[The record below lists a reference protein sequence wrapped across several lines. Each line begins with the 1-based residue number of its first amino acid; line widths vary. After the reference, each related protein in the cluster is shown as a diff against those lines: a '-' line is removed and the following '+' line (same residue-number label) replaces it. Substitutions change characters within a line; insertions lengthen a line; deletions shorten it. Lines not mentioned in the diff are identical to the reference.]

1 MGVIMFD
8 SDKIITGLVIFLCL
22 MTFPVWYIAVG
33 GKASFDPRYV
43 AATGEKQCV
52 EPVEYMKEKHMQLLS
67 QWKEQ
72 SVRNGIKTYTASD
85 GRVYDISLTDTCMEC
100 HPNKAD
106 YCDRC
111 HNYIGVTP
119 YCWDCHNLP
128 QSKSK

>member
-1 MGVIMFD
+1 
-8 SDKIITGLVIFLCL
+8 
-22 MTFPVWYIAVG
+22 
-33 GKASFDPRYV
+33 
-43 AATGEKQCV
+43 
-52 EPVEYMKEKHMQLLS
+52 LLS

-128 QSKSK
+128 QNKSK